1 MTKIAIFASGSGSNA
16 QNIIEYFKA
25 SKNISISLIVTNNKN
40 AFVIERAKK
49 FGIPYI
55 VLSNKDFKNSNYIE
69 SVLKEYDVNFI
80 VLAGF
85 LLKIPEAIVK
95 MFTDKIIN
103 IHPALLPKY
112 GGKGMY
118 GMNVHEAVVN
128 NKENESGITIH
139 FVNEYYDEGQI
150 IFQAKTQVLESD
162 FPTDVASK
170 IHELEHKHF
179 PGQIEKIINSIKK

>member
-16 QNIIEYFKA
+16 QNIIEYFKGN
-25 SKNISISLIVTNNKN
+25 KNISISLIVTNNKN
-40 AFVIERAKK
+40 AFVIDRAKK

-55 VLSNKDFKNSNYIE
+55 VLYNKDFKNSNYIE

-150 IFQAKTQVLESD
+150 IFQAKTQVLGSD
-162 FPTDVASK
+162 SATDVASK
-170 IHELEHKHF
+170 IHELEYKHF
-179 PGQIEKIINSIKK
+179 PCQIEKIINSIKK